1 MIRQLSATSASFPV
15 ACTCLLYNSTRIE
28 PLLKSSLEQRVT
40 MLILIKEETKNSKAL
55 AYKQR
60 AVTSTDVKEGV
71 TVINLIK
78 ENLFAP
84 SPKQVLVSNYR

>member
-1 MIRQLSATSASFPV
+1 
-15 ACTCLLYNSTRIE
+15 
-28 PLLKSSLEQRVT
+28 